1 MAKEHGQEAKAGR
14 REQDDAKAKSK
25 RPYKTPHLT
34 TYGNLRQLSLQKDG
48 TKTDGGTGNPK
59 SRM

>member
-1 MAKEHGQEAKAGR
+1 MGKEHGQDDKAGGR
-14 REQDDAKAKSK
+14 RPDDPKGKPK

-48 TKTDGGTGNPK
+48 TKGDGAGAPK
-59 SRM
+59 SKM